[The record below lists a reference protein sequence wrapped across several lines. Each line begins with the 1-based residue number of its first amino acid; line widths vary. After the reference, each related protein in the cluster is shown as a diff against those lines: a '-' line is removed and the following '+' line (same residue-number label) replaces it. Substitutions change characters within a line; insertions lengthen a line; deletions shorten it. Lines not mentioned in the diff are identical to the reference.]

1 MLPGSTA
8 MSRCTPAPP
17 LSFTLPLSHA
27 NTHGKKKHTF
37 PVLCTPPNPLPAPP
51 FSPPYLTLASFP
63 LPPPQVSLCPSVGA
77 TCRSGTSPRETVGL
91 TTWKSASA
99 GAAACP
105 GLMSP
110 WRYAAERAAHSTV
123 RISAAI
129 DPDATGWWWCRQK
142 DKAQHIN
149 QTVNVATCDKASQAR

>member
-8 MSRCTPAPP
+8 MSQCTPAPP
-17 LSFTLPLSHA
+17 LSFSLLLSHA
-27 NTHGKKKHTF
+27 NTHRKKKKI
-37 PVLCTPPNPLPAPP
+37 LCQFFESPLIPSTAA
-51 FSPPYLTLASFP
+51 PYLTLASFHFSC
-63 LPPPQVSLCPSVGA
+63 QVNLCPSVGA

-110 WRYAAERAAHSTV
+110 WRYAAEPAAHSNDSLSSCIECEWLV
-123 RISAAI
+123 
-129 DPDATGWWWCRQK
+129 
-142 DKAQHIN
+142 
-149 QTVNVATCDKASQAR
+149 VAGKGQ

>member
-27 NTHGKKKHTF
+27 NTHGKKNILF
-37 PVLCTPPNPLPAPP
+37 QFFVPLLILSPLPRFHRPISLWP
-51 FSPPYLTLASFP
+51 HFLC
-63 LPPPQVSLCPSVGA
+63 PPQVSLWPSVGA